1 MRKLIF
7 LPLFIGIGIATAQDE
22 KLDLDML
29 QKIRNEG
36 LNNSQVM
43 EIIFNLT
50 DASGP
55 RLEGSPGFFRAANW
69 AKNKL
74 ASWGLEN
81 AKLEPWGDWG
91 KSWELQKFYIALTTP
106 YYKPLIAFPKSWTSG
121 TNGLKNAEVILVDAK
136 DSAALLTYSGKLG
149 GKIII
154 TPRTDT
160 LIPTYKADAARLADS
175 SLQKMA
181 DYDPK
186 NVPERP
192 RGGRGN
198 FRGQLQLSNQLK
210 EMAKKEG

>member
-1 MRKLIF
+1 MRKLF
-7 LPLFIGIGIATAQDE
+7 LLPLLFFSAYSIAQDE
-22 KLDLDML
+22 KLDMGII

-43 EIIFNLT
+43 EIVFYLT

-69 AKNKL
+69 AKTKL
-74 ASWGLEN
+74 SSWGLEN

-91 KSWELQKFYIALTTP
+91 KSWELQKFYLALTAP

-121 TNGLKNAEVILVDAK
+121 TNGLQTAEVMFVDAK
-136 DSAALLTYSGKLG
+136 DSATLETYRGKLS

-160 LIPTYKADAARLADS
+160 LMPTYKPDAARLADS
-175 SLQKMA
+175 TLQKMA
-181 DYDPK
+181 DYD
-186 NVPERP
+186 
-192 RGGRGN
+192 
-198 FRGQLQLSNQLK
+198 
-210 EMAKKEG
+210 